1 MARFPADDETRMIA
15 PSPARFMTGTAARAR
30 WKTAWTW
37 TPKAVSQVS
46 GVISRRPPGT
56 GPPAEWTMTSRRP
69 RSLVVRSTDIV
80 ASAALARSAGGR
92 GLLGPGCSPAGFGG
106 GASLVG

>member
-69 RSLVVRSTDIV
+69 RSLAVRSTDIV
-80 ASAALARSAGGR
+80 ASAALARSAGEER
-92 GLLGPGCSPAGFGG
+92 DLRAGFSAGGLVGG
-106 GASLVG
+106 GVVV